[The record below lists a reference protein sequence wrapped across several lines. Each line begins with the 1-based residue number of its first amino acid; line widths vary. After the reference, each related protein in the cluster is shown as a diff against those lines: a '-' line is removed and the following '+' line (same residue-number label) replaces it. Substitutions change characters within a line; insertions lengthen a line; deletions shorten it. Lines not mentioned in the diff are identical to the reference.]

1 MSTMKELMAK
11 MMNTVGGY
19 VEDKVNVMEE
29 LKNEIEAKE
38 RELEEK
44 EEALAEIVNQ
54 RQLIEIMIMQLDA
67 EERRILEEHQEKT
80 LELAEL
86 KERYDSDKLGQM
98 IMNISAGKVYIES
111 EEVCEETNE
120 GASEVCE
127 ETNEG
132 ASDNKR
138 GSVEDVLET
147 IKNQIK
153 K

>member
-1 MSTMKELMAK
+1 
-11 MMNTVGGY
+11 
-19 VEDKVNVMEE
+19 
-29 LKNEIEAKE
+29 
-38 RELEEK
+38 
-44 EEALAEIVNQ
+44 
-54 RQLIEIMIMQLDA
+54 MQLDA

-111 EEVCEETNE
+111 EASEET
-120 GASEVCE
+120 SEVCE
-127 ETNEG
+127 E
-132 ASDNKR
+132 ASEASEEEVSEANDNKCS
-138 GSVEDVLET
+138 SVEDVLET